1 MTAEVRYLTLD
12 QVIAGARH
20 ILGDDAKLRDP
31 GLLDS
36 ALHRPSTVAFGV
48 EAYPTFHGKAAAL
61 LHSMVMNHPY
71 LDGNKRMGWAVTE
84 AFYRLNGW
92 RYRGPRHDDEA
103 FALVM
108 DVAQGLGEVD
118 AIADRLARLFH
129 EVPGDLRR
137 TRPAAS

>member
-1 MTAEVRYLTLD
+1 MTEEVTYLTFD
-12 QVIAGARH
+12 QVVAGARH

-48 EAYPTFHGKAAAL
+48 EAYPTLHGKAAAL

-71 LDGNKRMGWAVTE
+71 VDGNKRMGWAVAE

-92 RYRGPRHDDEA
+92 QYAGSEHDDEA
-103 FALVM
+103 FELVM
-108 DVAQGLGEVD
+108 DVASGLGDVTE
-118 AIADRLARLFH
+118 ISKRLAALFQ
-129 EVPGDLRR
+129 L
-137 TRPAAS
+137 A